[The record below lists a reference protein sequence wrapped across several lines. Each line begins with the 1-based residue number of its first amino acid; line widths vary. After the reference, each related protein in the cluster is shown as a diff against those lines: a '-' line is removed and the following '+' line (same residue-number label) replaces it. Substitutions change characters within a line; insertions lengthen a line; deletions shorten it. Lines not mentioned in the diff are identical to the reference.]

1 MLHRV
6 FVAVNLPEEIKGKL
20 FSFGKKY
27 QFLPCKWVK
36 KENIHITVLFL
47 GNLDNNQLLETIQST
62 KQVLEDYKPFL
73 VGIERFS
80 YGPDNKIPP
89 RLIWAKIKKNKEFSA
104 LKNDIENTIFDL
116 PEYKYKTKEG
126 KSFNPHIT
134 IARIQSFKFRALA
147 NKPNIDIPLNMQFE
161 INSIDIMESVLT
173 KKGPEYTILESINL

>member
-6 FVAVNLPEEIKGKL
+6 FIAVNLPEEIKEKF

-27 QFLPCKWVK
+27 QSLPAKWVE

-47 GNLDNNQLLETIQST
+47 GNLDDNQLFETIQSA
-62 KQVLEDYKPFL
+62 KQVLKNHKPFL
-73 VGIERFS
+73 IKIERLA

-89 RLIWAKIKKNKEFSA
+89 RLIWAGVSKSREFSA

-116 PEYKYKTKEG
+116 PEYKYKTKEAKG
-126 KSFNPHIT
+126 FNPHIT
-134 IARIQSFKFRALA
+134 IARIESFKFRALT
-147 NKPNIDIPLNMQFE
+147 NKPEIDITLNMQFE
-161 INSIDIMESVLT
+161 ISSIDIMESVLT

>member
-6 FVAVNLPEEIKGKL
+6 FIAVNLPEEIKEKL

-27 QFLPCKWVK
+27 QSLPAKWVE

-47 GNLDNNQLLETIQST
+47 GNLDDNQLFETIQNT
-62 KQVLEDYKPFL
+62 KQILKNHKPFL
-73 VGIERFS
+73 VEIEQLT

-89 RLIWAKIKKNKEFSA
+89 KMIWAKVKKNKEFSC
-104 LKNDIENTIFDL
+104 LKNDIENALFDL

-126 KSFNPHIT
+126 KSFSPHIT
-134 IARIQSFKFRALA
+134 IARIESFKFRAL
-147 NKPNIDIPLNMQFE
+147 PNNPEIDIPLNMQFE